1 MEGKD
6 AFVKTTH
13 LVEKVFDSQ
22 LRVKET
28 EDFIVDYLNAAEWQY
43 KEKLREITLS
53 QIVDAAHQKE

>member
-1 MEGKD
+1 MGD
-6 AFVKTTH
+6 

-43 KEKLREITLS
+43 KEKLREITLA